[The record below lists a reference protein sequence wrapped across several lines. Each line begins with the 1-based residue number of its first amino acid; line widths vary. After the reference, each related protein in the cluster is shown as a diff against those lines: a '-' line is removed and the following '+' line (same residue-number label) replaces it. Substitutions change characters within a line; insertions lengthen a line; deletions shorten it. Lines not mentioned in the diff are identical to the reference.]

1 MVVRMN
7 EYVEQRLSG
16 PGEMGRTSSREL
28 SIDGVYRQGGHAV
41 VGSTGLLRQERTELP
56 AREKRYFEK
65 RGQSDADTLLEEA
78 GVESTSRQ
86 EFYRLSEGDMYYVE
100 FAEEVDVPEGHVG
113 LVSPQE
119 TLLWAGV
126 MMQASL
132 IGPEEDTAEALITVE
147 ENSVLLQASSSVAEL
162 VVLEPAG

>member
-1 MVVRMN
+1 
-7 EYVEQRLSG
+7 
-16 PGEMGRTSSREL
+16 
-28 SIDGVYRQGGHAV
+28 
-41 VGSTGLLRQERTELP
+41 
-56 AREKRYFEK
+56 
-65 RGQSDADTLLEEA
+65 
-78 GVESTSRQ
+78 
-86 EFYRLSEGDMYYVE
+86 MYYVE